1 MRITVA
7 AVGRARAAPEQ
18 ILCDLH
24 WERATALGA
33 KLGFTKLDFAIV
45 DTSRAGVTLTRMDE
59 EAKRLTSRVPA
70 GAYRISLDEAGR
82 SLSSDAFAKH
92 LAQIRDRGGRDLA
105 FLIGG
110 PDGLAQ
116 SLRESA
122 DERLAFGPQTWPHLL
137 VRAMLSE
144 QIYRAFAILSGHPY
158 HRGRT
163 N

>member
-1 MRITVA
+1 MRITIA
-7 AVGRARAAPEQ
+7 AVGRARTAPEQ
-18 ILCDLH
+18 MLCDLQ
-24 WERATALGA
+24 WERAAALGR

-45 DTSRAGVTLTRMDE
+45 DTSRAADTLTRMED
-59 EAKRLTSRVPA
+59 EAKRLTSRVPG
-70 GAYRISLDEAGR
+70 GAYRIVLDEGGR

-122 DERLAFGPQTWPHLL
+122 DEQLAFGPQTWPHLM
-137 VRAMLSE
+137 VRAMLAE

-158 HRGRT
+158 HRGRAS
-163 N
+163 